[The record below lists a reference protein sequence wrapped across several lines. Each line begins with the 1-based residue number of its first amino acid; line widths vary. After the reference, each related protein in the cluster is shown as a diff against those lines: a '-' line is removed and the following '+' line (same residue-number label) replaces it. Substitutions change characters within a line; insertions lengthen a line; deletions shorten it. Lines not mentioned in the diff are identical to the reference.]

1 MPSPISVTTGWAK
14 KCTGMNS
21 AIRRMMPSAPAMVR
35 PPMIP
40 GSAAA
45 ITVPNTKNST
55 TQTSGMAATS
65 ARFWSS
71 PMVPVSSLA
80 SGCRPAC

>member
-1 MPSPISVTTGWAK
+1 
-14 KCTGMNS
+14 
-21 AIRRMMPSAPAMVR
+21 
-35 PPMIP
+35 MIA
-40 GSAAA
+40 GRAAA

-55 TQTSGMAATS
+55 TATSGMAATS

-80 SGCRPAC
+80 SGLRPASRMSPPLTCCSSGSTT